1 MSRKLVFS
9 FWADIAS
16 DIAVDTLKELEIPYT
31 VKTKRR
37 LREKSLREKFY
48 DEWVEIYVD
57 EKDLIEWV
65 KKKIE
70 DKINGYN

>member
-37 LREKSLREKFY
+37 LREKFY
-48 DEWVEIYVD
+48 DEWIEIYVD